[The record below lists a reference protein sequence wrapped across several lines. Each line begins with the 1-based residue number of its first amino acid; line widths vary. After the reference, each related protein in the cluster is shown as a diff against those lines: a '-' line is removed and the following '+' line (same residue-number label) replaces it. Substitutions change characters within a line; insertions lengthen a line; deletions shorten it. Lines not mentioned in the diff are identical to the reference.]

1 MQANTMNKIKSSFK
15 LAFLTTALVSLA
27 ASFSIVSLASANEPT
42 APQKIDIN
50 AGEALYSNGDAS
62 RGIVAC
68 VGCHGPNGNSASGT
82 WPKLAAQHAGYT
94 SSQLKHFKAGER
106 ANPVM
111 MGMSAALQD
120 ADMANIAAYLNKQ
133 VQKPGTAK
141 TKETIEL
148 GQSIY
153 RGGIAA
159 KNVPAC
165 AACHGPAGAGIP
177 VQYPRIGGQWTE
189 YTETQ
194 LISFRAGVRKN
205 LQMNMIAAKLS
216 DTELKAVSDYI
227 AGLR

>member
-1 MQANTMNKIKSSFK
+1 MQAITLKKLSSSIR
-15 LAFLTTALVSLA
+15 LAVVSTALATLA
-27 ASFSIVSLASANEPT
+27 ASVCISSLANANEPST
-42 APQKIDIN
+42 PQKIDIN

-62 RGIVAC
+62 RGITAC

-82 WPKLAAQHAGYT
+82 WPKLAGQHAGYVST
-94 SSQLKHFKAGER
+94 QLKHFKAGER

-111 MGMSAALQD
+111 MGMSAMLQE
-120 ADMANIAAYLNKQ
+120 ADMANISAYLNKQ
-133 VQKPGTAK
+133 VSKPGTAK
-141 TKETIEL
+141 NKETIEL

-165 AACHGPAGAGIP
+165 ASCHGPAGAGIP
-177 VQYPRIGGQWTE
+177 VQYPRIGSQWAE

-194 LISFRAGVRKN
+194 LISFRAGARKN
-205 LQMNMIAAKLS
+205 TQMNMIAAKLS

-227 AGLR
+227 AGLH

>member
-1 MQANTMNKIKSSFK
+1 MQANTMNKIKSSLK
-15 LAFLTTALVSLA
+15 LAVLSTALVSLA
-27 ASFSIVSLASANEPT
+27 ASLSIVSLANANEPT
-42 APQKIDIN
+42 APQKVDIS
-50 AGEALYSNGDAS
+50 AGEALYSNGDAT

-82 WPKLAAQHAGYT
+82 WPKLAGQHAGYT
-94 SSQLKHFKAGER
+94 STQLKHFKAGER

-111 MGMSAALQD
+111 MGMSAALQE

-133 VQKPGTAK
+133 VQAPGTAK
-141 TKETIEL
+141 NKESIEL
-148 GQSIY
+148 GKSIY

-177 VQYPRIGGQWTE
+177 VQYPRIGGQWAE

-194 LISFRAGVRKN
+194 LISLRSGARKN

>member
-1 MQANTMNKIKSSFK
+1 MQANTLNKLSSSLKF
-15 LAFLTTALVSLA
+15 ALVKA
-27 ASFSIVSLASANEPT
+27 TLASLVASICITNFANANEPT
-42 APQKIDIN
+42 TPQKIDIN

-82 WPKLAAQHAGYT
+82 WPKLAGQHAGYIST
-94 SSQLKHFKAGER
+94 QLKHFKSGER
-106 ANPVM
+106 ANAVM
-111 MGMSAALQD
+111 MGMAAMLQD
-120 ADMANIAAYLNKQ
+120 ADMANISAYLNKQ
-133 VQKPGTAK
+133 VPTPGTAK
-141 TKETIEL
+141 NKETIEL
-148 GQSIY
+148 GKSIY

-165 AACHGPAGAGIP
+165 ASCHGPAGAGIP
-177 VQYPRIGGQWTE
+177 VQYPRIGGQWAE

-194 LISFRAGVRKN
+194 LVSLRSGDRKN

>member
-1 MQANTMNKIKSSFK
+1 MQANNMNKIKSRLK
-15 LAFLTTALVSLA
+15 LAVLSTALVSLA
-27 ASFSIVSLASANEPT
+27 ASISISNLASANEPT

-82 WPKLAAQHAGYT
+82 WPKLAGQHAGYT
-94 SSQLKHFKAGER
+94 STQLKHFKAGER

-120 ADMANIAAYLNKQ
+120 ADMANISAYLNKQ

-141 TKETIEL
+141 NKESIEL
-148 GQSIY
+148 GKSIY

-177 VQYPRIGGQWTE
+177 VQYPRIGGQWAE

-194 LISFRAGVRKN
+194 LISFRAGARKN